1 MGGARCVDGARC
13 VAPSRTDV
21 TNVRQ
26 REVGAGAPAARP
38 PGHDAAAA
46 GVRGGAR
53 TGCGT
58 GRRSAARAV
67 DRPERSTRVFRRM
80 SRPFWGQGGR
90 GQKGGG
96 EEGRGKGRDTDDDQR
111 VRDRARRTRQAWRPG
126 LPSSSAERDRR
137 CRRSPLPQCLCRGAS
152 DTLSA
157 RGYAPDPRCPCSRL
171 TLPSR
176 NRGVFP
182 VRVTFPARPRPPSRR
197 DRRRRRPPTIKTQ
210 VSVSTQVYRKRL

>member
-80 SRPFWGQGGR
+80 SRPFWEGGR
-90 GQKGGG
+90 RW
-96 EEGRGKGRDTDDDQR
+96 EREIGRGGKGHR
-111 VRDRARRTRQAWRPG
+111 
-126 LPSSSAERDRR
+126 
-137 CRRSPLPQCLCRGAS
+137 
-152 DTLSA
+152 
-157 RGYAPDPRCPCSRL
+157 
-171 TLPSR
+171 
-176 NRGVFP
+176 
-182 VRVTFPARPRPPSRR
+182 
-197 DRRRRRPPTIKTQ
+197 
-210 VSVSTQVYRKRL
+210 